1 MKRCPQCNRVETDE
15 TLKFCRVDGATLIS
29 ESPTVNSEA
38 GTGQFGSATASA
50 EIETSI
56 LPHKTNDG
64 VSRTTGRTTALPTPS
79 TGSTGTLAKTKSHK
93 TLIMIAVV
101 VIIAIGLII
110 GLGIAGYSYLASRNN
125 SAIESIAV
133 LPFENRGRTV
143 DTDYLSDGLADS
155 LIYRLSQL
163 PNLKV
168 SPTSSVMKYK
178 GQATDVGAIA
188 KELQVDAVLSGR
200 LMQQGDN
207 LSISVQLVDSRNNKL
222 IWAEQ
227 YERKMSDLLA
237 TQREIATSIAQKLQ
251 LKLAG
256 NETGITKKYTNSND
270 AYQLY
275 LKGRYHYA
283 KRTKEDLQKGIDYFQ
298 RAVELDPNFALA
310 YAMIADSYASM
321 PAYPYLSPSEAFPKA
336 KAAAQRAVE
345 IDQTL
350 SEAHSAL
357 GYSLALY
364 DWKWSEAER
373 AFKRAIELDEKNSLA
388 HVRFA
393 ISYYQPTGRVAE
405 AVAEN
410 ERAVELEP
418 VNLVARAN
426 LTWAYIMAGRNGDA
440 LGNGEKL
447 RDLEP
452 DFGLGRYQLGLA
464 YIVNGMYQ
472 QAIELTQKP
481 LRSDPNNQLMLQ
493 VAGYANAKLGKRNE
507 ANAVIARFKE
517 IGKTQYVMSFF
528 VATIHAGL
536 GEKDKAFVELEDAYR
551 QHDWRMSAVIKTE
564 PMIESLREDA
574 RYKDLLK
581 RMNLPE

>member
-15 TLKFCRVDGATLIS
+15 ALKFCRVDGATLVTEPPALSDEEGTAELAADAS
-29 ESPTVNSEA
+29 EVH
-38 GTGQFGSATASA
+38 
-50 EIETSI
+50 TSI
-56 LPHKTNDG
+56 FPHNTRPNAN
-64 VSRTTGRTTALPTPS
+64 RPTGPTTALPAALTGT
-79 TGSTGTLAKTKSHK
+79 TGSLARPKSHK
-93 TLIMIAVV
+93 TLIVISVV
-101 VIIAIGLII
+101 AIIAIGSII
-110 GLGIAGYSYLASRNN
+110 GLGIAGYSYLASKSN

-133 LPFENRGRTV
+133 LPFENRGRTA

-178 GQATDVGAIA
+178 GQATEVDAIA

-200 LMQQGDN
+200 LMQQADN

-256 NETGITKKYTNSND
+256 NETGITKKYTNSNE

-283 KRTKEDLQKGIDYFQ
+283 KRTKDDLQKGVDYFQ
-298 RAVELDPNFALA
+298 RAVALDPNFALA
-310 YAMIADSYASM
+310 HAMIADSYASM
-321 PAYPYLSPSEAFPKA
+321 PAYPYLSPGEAFPKA

-345 IDQTL
+345 LDPTL

-364 DWKWSEAER
+364 DWKWAEAER
-373 AFKRAIELDEKNSLA
+373 AFKRAIELDEKNSLG

-393 ISYYQPTGRVAE
+393 ISYYQPTGRIAE
-405 AVAEN
+405 AVTEN

-426 LTWAYIMAGRNGDA
+426 LTWTYILAGRKTDA

-452 DFGLGRYQLGLA
+452 DFVLGRYQLGLA
-464 YIVNGMYQ
+464 YIANGMYE
-472 QAIELTQKP
+472 QAIELAEKP

-493 VAGYANAKLGKRNE
+493 VAGYANAKLGRRNE

-517 IGKTQYVMSFF
+517 IGKTQYVISFF
-528 VATIHAGL
+528 VATTYAGL

-551 QHDWRMSAVIKTE
+551 QRDWRMSAVLKTE
-564 PMIESLREDA
+564 PMIESLRDDA

-581 RMNLPE
+581 RMNLSE

>member
-1 MKRCPQCNRVETDE
+1 MKRCPQCNRVETDDA
-15 TLKFCRVDGATLIS
+15 LVYCRADGTALTSDSGSIS
-29 ESPTVNSEA
+29 GDA
-38 GTGQFGSATASA
+38 GIANLGSGAVSS

-56 LPHKTNDG
+56 LPH
-64 VSRTTGRTTALPTPS
+64 TTDASINRPTAPTTVLPAQQVP
-79 TGSTGTLAKTKSHK
+79 GTMRQLSKPRRSGIVISLAG
-93 TLIMIAVV
+93 LAVMVAVV
-101 VIIAIGLII
+101 G
-110 GLGIAGYSYLASRNN
+110 GYFYFSRKSNTT
-125 SAIESIAV
+125 IQSIAV
-133 LPFENRGRTV
+133 LPFENRGGTA

-207 LSISVQLVDSRNNKL
+207 LSISVQLVDSRSNKL
-222 IWAEQ
+222 LWAEQ

-237 TQREIATSIAQKLQ
+237 TQREIATSITQKLQ

-256 NETGITKKYTNSND
+256 NETGITKKYTTSNE
-270 AYQLY
+270 AYHLY

-283 KRTKEDLQKGIDYFQ
+283 KRTKDDLQKGIEYFQ
-298 RAVELDPNFALA
+298 RAVGLDPNFALA

-321 PAYPYLSPSEAFPKA
+321 PAYPYLSPHEAFPKA
-336 KAAAQRAVE
+336 KAAANRAVE
-345 IDQTL
+345 IDPTL
-350 SEAHSAL
+350 AEAHSAL

-364 DWKWSEAER
+364 EWKWAEAER

-393 ISYYQPTGRVAE
+393 ISYYQPTGHIAE

-426 LTWAYIMAGRNGDA
+426 LTWIYILAGRKTDA

-452 DFGLGRYQLGLA
+452 DFVLGRYQLGLA
-464 YIVNGMYQ
+464 YIANGMYQ
-472 QAIELTQKP
+472 QAIDLTEKP
-481 LRSDPNNQLMLQ
+481 LRSDPNDQLMLQ
-493 VAGYANAKLGKRNE
+493 VAGCANAKLGRRND
-507 ANAVIARFKE
+507 ANAAIARFKE
-517 IGKTQYVMSFF
+517 IGKTHYVMSFF
-528 VATIHAGL
+528 VATIYAGV
-536 GEKDKAFVELEDAYR
+536 GEKDKAFIELEEAYR
-551 QHDWRMSAVIKTE
+551 QRDWRMSALLKNE
-564 PMIESLREDA
+564 PMIESLRDDP

-581 RMNLPE
+581 RMNLPG